1 MKIIKILGTLS
12 TISKI
17 SSLDLHLDFSENVE
31 VNNYFYVQTTSNPH
45 NDELQEYVNNE
56 ETHFVKD
63 GALHL

>member
-1 MKIIKILGTLS
+1 MKIIKILGTLI
-12 TISKI
+12 TISQI
-17 SSLDLHLDFSENVE
+17 SSLDLHLDFSENVD

-63 GALHL
+63 GALHI

>member
-17 SSLDLHLDFSENVE
+17 SSLDLHLDFSENVY
-31 VNNYFYVQTTSNPH
+31 VNNYFDVQTTSNPH

>member
-17 SSLDLHLDFSENVE
+17 SSLDLHLDFSENVD

>member
-12 TISKI
+12 SISHVF
-17 SSLDLHLDFSENVE
+17 SLDLHLDFSENVE